1 MSIATTTQFW
11 TTRWNGG
18 DPLQASSYFGQDN
31 TQFQLDGSSNA
42 GLGSEVNGS
51 WLIDTVNPPPP
62 PAPQFTTQIYRASTD
77 NLSDEI
83 TVVASF
89 TYDKDFIPD
98 DGAELLMVETNTHQI
113 SIRSDGTTDRLRI
126 QREPIGGDGGTTYT
140 AGGLDLAQ
148 QGSFEA
154 KPVMVRITINSAG
167 KAKIYIN
174 EVIEDDAGVSQV
186 IEVDAKDSGLV
197 GQSVMWGLKMLTSGV
212 GDMKM
217 TFHNIYVS
225 THGAFSPDELSTSPF
240 VSDMLM
246 RMAFSIV
253 ELLRNSKR
261 FYLKNMIDNS
271 SILYGYDV
279 SSGMVSR
286 LAPPTIHVVIRELSS
301 PDFMTLGGTRVDQR
315 YKILLFITTRGTDYK
330 NAYRTGLE
338 LGGDAFDEIYT
349 NTGLKGNTDSLISFT
364 ASLDTK
370 MDDDEVVCIHR
381 FEYEYMR
388 RLNMLHR

>member
-1 MSIATTTQFW
+1 MTIATTTQFW

-31 TQFQLDGSSNA
+31 TQFQLEASSNT
-42 GLGSEVNGS
+42 GIGSEVNGS
-51 WLIDTVNPPPP
+51 WFIDTVNPPPL
-62 PAPQFTTQIYRASTD
+62 PAPQFSVQKYQVFTD

-89 TYDKDFIPD
+89 SYDNSFIPD
-98 DGAELLMVETNTHQI
+98 DNTILLVVETNTHQI
-113 SIRSDGTTDRLRI
+113 TIRSDGTTDKLKI
-126 QREPIGGDGGTTYT
+126 GREPIGGDGGITLTS
-140 AGGLDLAQ
+140 GGLDLAQ

-154 KPVMVRITINSAG
+154 KPIMIRVSINSAG

-174 EVIEDDAGVSQV
+174 EVIEDDIGVSQV
-186 IEVDAKDSGLV
+186 IEVDAVDSSLLGR
-197 GQSVMWGLKMLTSGV
+197 SVRWGVAMNTSGA
-212 GDMKM
+212 GNMKI
-217 TFHNIYVS
+217 TYHNIYAS

-261 FYLKNMIDNS
+261 FYLKNMIDDS

-301 PDFMTLGGTRVDQR
+301 PDFETLGGTRIDQR

-330 NAYRTGLE
+330 NSYRTGLE
-338 LGGDAFDEIYT
+338 LMGDSFDEIYT
-349 NTGLKGNTDSLISFT
+349 NTGLQGNTDSLISFT

-370 MDDDEVVCIHR
+370 LDDDEVVCIHR
-381 FEYEYMR
+381 LELEYMR

>member
-18 DPLQASSYFGQDN
+18 DPAQASSYFGQDN
-31 TQFQLDGSSNA
+31 EQFSLVAGYSN
-42 GLGSEVNGS
+42 GGVDDNGS
-51 WLIDTVNPPPP
+51 WKIAI
-62 PAPQFTTQIYRASTD
+62 PAGGTGFEGGFWEQAGSGDAFTAVMSFRYVETPSTGKILFNLDNGTYRIRVSSTGADDSIQISG
-77 NLSDEI
+77 NFSPVEI
-83 TVVASF
+83 T
-89 TYDKDFIPD
+89 
-98 DGAELLMVETNTHQI
+98 
-113 SIRSDGTTDRLRI
+113 
-126 QREPIGGDGGTTYT
+126 
-140 AGGLDLAQ
+140 GLDLKQA
-148 QGSFEA
+148 GSFEA
-154 KPVMVRITINSAG
+154 KPIMLRITCDSSGNG
-167 KAKIYIN
+167 KVYVN

-186 IEVDAKDSGLV
+186 YTLTASATSDGKMKFGNSAADS
-197 GQSVMWGLKMLTSGV
+197 SVVFNNLYIT
-212 GDMKM
+212 
-217 TFHNIYVS
+217 

-261 FYLKNMIDNS
+261 FYLKNMIDDS
-271 SILYGYDV
+271 SITYGYDV

-301 PDFMTLGGTRVDQR
+301 PSFETLGGSRIDQR

-330 NAYRTGLE
+330 NSYRTGLE
-338 LGGDAFDEIYT
+338 LMGDAFDEIYT
-349 NTGLKGNTDSLISFT
+349 NTGLQGNTDSLINFT

-370 MDDDEVVCIHR
+370 LDDDEVVCIHR
-381 FEYEYMR
+381 IEFEYMR